1 MIDERSKMFL
11 EESPVMRE
19 IHEKAQQEG
28 VGCLNVT
35 KVAEKT
41 GLKYVDGGKVVCKG
55 GYRPWDIGGQKPREG
70 GIKEALIRWRWIDG
84 DIADIQR
91 EMRLLDSRFNDP
103 AITNYVERMK
113 GKGLPSGIE
122 ELLINREKLERQF
135 MDELSYLL
143 DVRSRID
150 RFVAML
156 DEFDREVITLRFLKG
171 LEWEA
176 VAEIVGRNHTRVCFK
191 VHQILEHYDTTGEY
205 LRTKRYRRH
214 RKAK

>member
-11 EESPVMRE
+11 EESPIMKE
-19 IHEKAQQEG
+19 IHEKAQQKD

-41 GLKYVDGGKVVCKG
+41 GLVYRDGGKVQCKG
-55 GYRPWDIGGQKPREG
+55 GYIPTGVTGG

-103 AITNYVERMK
+103 AIASYVERMK

-122 ELLINREKLERQF
+122 ELLMNREKLERQF
-135 MDELSYLL
+135 MDELAYLL
-143 DVRSRID
+143 DVRARID
-150 RFVAML
+150 TFVGML